1 MFVKI
6 HVVEHVGHHVEH
18 HVSHHVK
25 HAMNILWGLVLL
37 NVFVCLCVWS
47 VLLIW
52 ATVGISY
59 RRAGALIGEGKGEV
73 EGRSRKVVET
83 NWLTTTY
90 VDVKFLPPPGPGK
103 KLTLPHPIGE
113 TN

>member
-47 VLLIW
+47 VLLI
-52 ATVGISY
+52 
-59 RRAGALIGEGKGEV
+59 
-73 EGRSRKVVET
+73 
-83 NWLTTTY
+83 
-90 VDVKFLPPPGPGK
+90 
-103 KLTLPHPIGE
+103 
-113 TN
+113 